1 MVVSVIVILGN
12 HSYRCAYSV
21 GMLSVWYEYREKLP
35 GFIKKLL
42 GDKWLRDNIE
52 IWSSRNN
59 QNNMGMMGI
68 VDMVGGMVWFVAK
81 DCSFFGNRSAG
92 NFVRFYLV
100 NEYKLFTF
108 ML

>member
-12 HSYRCAYSV
+12 HSYRCACSV

-42 GDKWLRDNIE
+42 VDKWLRDNIG

-59 QNNMGMMGI
+59 PNN
-68 VDMVGGMVWFVAK
+68 VGCGK
-81 DCSFFGNRSAG
+81 RGKGNRWDG
-92 NFVRFYLV
+92 VVVVRQ
-100 NEYKLFTF
+100 
-108 ML
+108 